1 MASNVILHIDMDA
14 FFASVEQAANPSY
27 RGKPIIVGSRGK
39 KYNTVVAACSY
50 EAKEYGIQSG
60 MPTAAAFDLC
70 PQALFVAADSAKYMY
85 TSDAIFELL
94 KNYSDKMERASIDE
108 FYLDLSKEGF
118 EKAKAAACKIKKNIK
133 RSFNV
138 TGSIGIAPAK
148 IIAKIAAKARKP
160 DGLLVLEKEDE
171 VLGFLKGLPVEKVPG
186 IGPHIK
192 QYLND
197 MSIFTCG
204 ELANTSLEV
213 LAGRFGKLGLWLYEV
228 SRGRDASDVPYWYE
242 PDEPPKSVSH
252 SYTLGY
258 ELCRR
263 DDLEAWILMLSEMVA
278 YRLRKDRLEA
288 RTVCLYLKDRFL
300 LLSREKKF
308 SSQTS
313 DALQIYK
320 RALVILE
327 SFGLKNFR
335 VRSLGV
341 STSCLCTKEDLY
353 LFNQDRE
360 RNQLISALDKINE
373 RFGEWS
379 IYPARIKQVR

>member
-1 MASNVILHIDMDA
+1 MASQIILHIDMDA
-14 FFASVEQAANPSY
+14 FFASVEQAASPSY
-27 RGKPIIVGSRGK
+27 RGKPLIVGSRGK

-60 MPTAAAFDLC
+60 MPTATAFNLC
-70 PQALFVAADSAKYMY
+70 PQAIFVAADSAKYMY
-85 TSDAIFELL
+85 TSDSIFELL
-94 KNYSDKMERASIDE
+94 KSYSDKMERASIDE
-108 FYLDLSKEGF
+108 FYLDLSKEDF
-118 EKAKAAACKIKKNIK
+118 EKAKIAARKIKKAI
-133 RSFNV
+133 RQSFNI

-148 IIAKIAAKARKP
+148 IIAKIAAKAKKP
-160 DGLLVLEKEDE
+160 DGLFVLEKENE
-171 VLGFLKGLPVEKVPG
+171 VLDFLKGLPVEKVPG

-192 QYLND
+192 QRLND

-204 ELANTSLEV
+204 ELADTGLKV
-213 LAGRFGKLGLWLYEV
+213 LASRFGKLGFWLYEV
-228 SRGRDASDVPYWYE
+228 SRGRDAGVVSYWYE

-252 SYTLGY
+252 SYTLGH

-288 RTVCLYLKDRFL
+288 RTVCLCLKDRIGF
-300 LLSREKKF
+300 LSREKKF

-313 DALQIYK
+313 DALEIYK
-320 RALVILE
+320 RSLIILDT
-327 SFGLKNFR
+327 FGLKNFC

-341 STSCLCTKEDLY
+341 SASCLYAQEDLY
-353 LFNQDRE
+353 LFSQDRE